1 MARRSLQLHSTC
13 VEVAKAALKSS
24 RYKTQIR
31 LAIEAEIQAQSTVSS
46 FFCGK
51 PVERANFTKLCQLV
65 NLDPLEVGKE
75 PAPPLK
81 VDVAPILTATKFA
94 RREEERWCQELLKPQ
109 AVVKIQAPSQFGKTT
124 LMWKMLDRAEQQGH
138 LALYLDLNAIEL
150 SSFKD
155 PQTFFRRFICEIIS
169 EIETQYHPDCLIL
182 LEQYDRPTILLTP
195 SAAFLKY
202 LEQLQHKIAKPLT
215 IGINKLDRLLD
226 FPDTGDEFLFQL
238 RNMHEKSKKPGAWQ
252 NFRLL
257 LAYSTPRIEEFVT
270 VVANRSP
277 FNVGSLIQLGEFSS
291 SEIATLAAER
301 GVELDSIQIDTL
313 MQLIG
318 GIPSLVYLT
327 LDRLQEQGGDLAAI
341 APIYQDHLESLEFW
355 LQDRDLYLLM
365 QQIATNSSG
374 VVITRKQR
382 SLVHRLGLI
391 SSTNNQ
397 IQARCELYRQFFA
410 R

>member
-1 MARRSLQLHSTC
+1 MARRSLQLHSAC
-13 VEVAKAALKSS
+13 VEVAKAALKNS

-65 NLDPLEVGKE
+65 NLDPSEVGRE
-75 PAPPLK
+75 PAPALK
-81 VDVAPILTATKFA
+81 VDAAPILAPTKFA
-94 RREEERWCQELLKPQ
+94 RREEELWCQELFKPY

-124 LMWKMLDRAEQQGH
+124 LMCKMLDRAEQQGH

-169 EIETQYHPDCLIL
+169 EIETQYHPECLTL
-182 LEQYDRPTILLTP
+182 LEQYDRPVIPLTP

-202 LEQLQHKIAKPLT
+202 LEQLQQKIAKPLT

-226 FPDTGDEFLFQL
+226 FPETGDEFLFQL

-252 NFRLL
+252 NFRLV

-291 SEIATLAAER
+291 SEIAALAATR
-301 GVELDSIQIDTL
+301 GLKLDSIQIDTL
-313 MQLIG
+313 MQSIG

-327 LDRLQEQGGDLAAI
+327 LDRLQDRGGDLTAI
-341 APIYQDHLESLEFW
+341 TPIYQEHLATLELW
-355 LQDRDLYLLM
+355 LQQRELYSMM
-365 QQIATNSSG
+365 QQIATNPATA
-374 VVITRKQR
+374 IFPRRQQN
-382 SLVHRLGLI
+382 LLHRQGLI
-391 SSTNNQ
+391 CSINNQ

-410 R
+410 D

>member
-1 MARRSLQLHSTC
+1 MARRSLQLQSTC
-13 VEVAKAALKSS
+13 VEVAKAALKDS

-65 NLDPLEVGKE
+65 NLDPIKVGKE
-75 PAPPLK
+75 PAPALK
-81 VDVAPILTATKFA
+81 VDAATILATTKFA
-94 RREEERWCQELLKPQ
+94 RTEEEQWCQKLLELQ
-109 AVVKIQAPSQFGKTT
+109 AVVRIQAPSQFGKTT

-138 LALYLDLNAIEL
+138 VALYLDLNAIEL

-155 PQTFFRRFICEIIS
+155 IQTFYRRFICEIIS

-182 LEQYDRPTILLTP
+182 LEQYDRPTIQRTP

-202 LEQLQHKIAKPLT
+202 LEQLQQKIVKPLT

-226 FPDTGDEFLFQL
+226 FPETGDEFLYQL
-238 RNMHEKSKKPGAWQ
+238 RNMHENSKKPKAWQ

-291 SEIATLAAER
+291 DEIARLAAMR
-301 GVELDSIQIDTL
+301 GLKLDRSQINTL
-313 MQLIG
+313 MQSIG

-327 LDRLQEQGGDLAAI
+327 LDQLREQGSDLAII

-365 QQIATNSSG
+365 QQIATNASG
-374 VVITRKQR
+374 VAITRKQR
-382 SLVHRLGLI
+382 SLLHRQGLI

-397 IQARCELYRQFFA
+397 IQVRCELYRQFFA

>member
-1 MARRSLQLHSTC
+1 MARRSLQLRSDC
-13 VEVAKAALKSS
+13 VEVAKAALKNS
-24 RYKTQIR
+24 RYKNQIS
-31 LAIEAEIQAQSTVSS
+31 LMIEAELAQATVSS

-51 PVERANFTKLCQLV
+51 PVERANFVKLCQLLK
-65 NLDPLEVGKE
+65 LDPSEVGEE
-75 PAPPLK
+75 PAP
-81 VDVAPILTATKFA
+81 APKLDSAAISSPAKFT
-94 RREEERWCQELLKPQ
+94 RTEEELWCQELLKPN

-124 LMWKMLDRAEQQGH
+124 LMREMLKRAEQQGH
-138 LALYLDLNAIEL
+138 LVLCLDLSVIEL
-150 SSFKD
+150 SGFKD

-169 EIETQYHPDCLIL
+169 EIEEQYHPDCVIL
-182 LEQYDRPTILLTP
+182 LERYDRPVIALTP

-202 LEQLQHKIAKPLT
+202 LEQLQQKIAKPLT
-215 IGINKLDRLLD
+215 IAINKLDRLLD
-226 FPDTGDEFLFQL
+226 FPEIGDEFLFQL

-277 FNVGSLIQLGEFSS
+277 FNVGSLIQLGELSS

-301 GVELDSIQIDTL
+301 GLELDSIQIDTL
-313 MQLIG
+313 MRSIG
-318 GIPSLVYLT
+318 GIPILVFLT
-327 LDRLQEQGGDLAAI
+327 LDRLRNQGADLATT

-355 LQDRDLYLLM
+355 LQDRDLDLLM
-365 QQIATNSSG
+365 QQIATSSSG
-374 VVITRKQR
+374 VAITRKQR
-382 SLVHRLGLI
+382 SLLHRQGLI

>member
-1 MARRSLQLHSTC
+1 MARRSLQLHSDC
-13 VEVAKAALKSS
+13 VEVAKAALKNS

-31 LAIEAEIQAQSTVSS
+31 LAIEAEIQAQSTVSN

-51 PVERANFTKLCQLV
+51 PVERANFIKLCQLI
-65 NLDPLEVGKE
+65 NLDPSKVGKE
-75 PAPPLK
+75 PTPTLK
-81 VDVAPILTATKFA
+81 ADFPPILSATKFV
-94 RREEERWCQELLKPQ
+94 RSEEELWCQELFKPH
-109 AVVKIQAPSQFGKTT
+109 AVVKIQAPSQFGKTS

-182 LEQYDRPTILLTP
+182 LEQYDRPIISLTP

-202 LEQLQHKIAKPLT
+202 LEHLQQKIAKPLT

-226 FPDTGDEFLFQL
+226 FPETGDEFLFQL

-277 FNVGSLIQLGEFSS
+277 FNVGSLIKLAEFSS
-291 SEIATLAAER
+291 SEIAALAATR
-301 GVELDSIQIDTL
+301 GLILDLVQIDTL
-313 MQLIG
+313 MQSIG

-327 LDRLQEQGGDLAAI
+327 LDRLQDRGVDLTAI
-341 APIYQDHLESLEFW
+341 TPIYQEHLETLELW
-355 LQDRDLYLLM
+355 LQQRDLYSMM
-365 QQIATNSSG
+365 QQIAIDPATAILPRRQQN
-374 VVITRKQR
+374 
-382 SLVHRLGLI
+382 LLHRQGLI
-391 SSTNNQ
+391 SSIDNR

-410 R
+410 Q

>member
-138 LALYLDLNAIEL
+138 LPLYLDLNAIEL

>member
-1 MARRSLQLHSTC
+1 MARRSLQLHSAC
-13 VEVAKAALKSS
+13 VEVAKAALKNSS
-24 RYKTQIR
+24 YKTQIR

-51 PVERANFTKLCQLV
+51 PVERANFMKLCQLV
-65 NLDPLEVGKE
+65 NLDPSEVGRE
-75 PAPPLK
+75 PAPALK
-81 VDVAPILTATKFA
+81 VDAAPILSPTKFA
-94 RREEERWCQELLKPQ
+94 RSEEELWCQELLKPN

-155 PQTFFRRFICEIIS
+155 PQTFFRRFICEIVS

-182 LEQYDRPTILLTP
+182 LEKYDRPVISLTP

-202 LEQLQHKIAKPLT
+202 LEQLQQKIAKPLT

-226 FPDTGDEFLFQL
+226 FPEVGDEFLFQL

-291 SEIATLAAER
+291 SEIATLATTR
-301 GVELDSIQIDTL
+301 GLNLDRVQIDTL
-313 MQLIG
+313 MQSIG

-327 LDRLQEQGGDLAAI
+327 LDRLQERGADLTTI
-341 APIYQDHLESLEFW
+341 APIYQEHLVTLELW
-355 LQDRDLYLLM
+355 LQQRDLYSIM
-365 QQIATNSSG
+365 QQIAANPGTATFPRRHQN
-374 VVITRKQR
+374 
-382 SLVHRLGLI
+382 LLHRQGLI
-391 SSTNNQ
+391 SSIGNR